1 MIAARRPVTGL
12 GAGYPLARHAAARQ
26 AGLVSKTAP
35 GEYRGQLFW
44 VFDVC
49 ESVLF
54 ATMAGIAARAPE
66 SERTARLTGLEHQLR
81 VDAILGASQC
91 IALDEW
97 CEGHEEEFI
106 ALVAEAARRLA
117 GRGSITAQQAACW
130 IVLDGQPIIWRGQ
143 SAVDT
148 APIVTFAHAMID
160 IVRGTYPQPPDGLH
174 SPTDQHPA
182 STLRSAQI
190 TAMDLSATSS
200 HRWNQ

>member
-1 MIAARRPVTGL
+1 
-12 GAGYPLARHAAARQ
+12 
-26 AGLVSKTAP
+26 VSKTVP
-35 GEYRGQLFW
+35 GEYRGHLFW

-54 ATMAGIAARAPE
+54 ATMADIAAEVPE
-66 SERTARLTGLEHQLR
+66 SERTAWLAGLEQQLR

-117 GRGSITAQQAACW
+117 ERASITAQQAVGW
-130 IVLDGQPIIWRGQ
+130 IVLDDQPIIWRGQ

-160 IVRGTYPQPPDGLH
+160 IIRGAYPQPPDGLH
-174 SPTDQHPA
+174 WYFGHSGGV
-182 STLRSAQI
+182 LI
-190 TAMDLSATSS
+190 L
-200 HRWNQ
+200 